1 MSSKIYSAENILYII
16 KRLNENQTIYIKR
29 LNEEM
34 NWNMSE
40 RNMVR
45 YFDTIESVFP
55 KLFTKGKDE
64 KGIYY
69 KPNHSDFIKLNP
81 SSLAITAITYSLMSK
96 REIGRIFSILENKSK
111 KAIKKE
117 MKEIDQCYR
126 FITRPFESIDSEIMK
141 KIEECIKNKI
151 EIALIYDNTLVKEKK
166 IVRPYKIIFID
177 ENFYLACLCNG
188 EFNMLRISFIKN
200 LKTGSKFKY
209 IKSKV
214 DDFIE
219 NGLQTSFS
227 DYNSFIGNNVI
238 TVKLKI
244 SKRVA
249 RYFTHKKKFFDS
261 QRIEA
266 LESGE
271 KIATYKITNFKE
283 IMPFIKKW
291 IPDVE
296 VIEPKELRKQILK
309 DIKEYYKNNL
319 LYK

>member
-1 MSSKIYSAENILYII
+1 MSSKILSAENILYIF
-16 KRLNENQTIYIKR
+16 KKLNENQTIYVKR

-40 RNMVR
+40 RNIVR

-81 SSLAITAITYSLMSK
+81 SSLAMTAITYSLMPK
-96 REIGRIFSILENKSK
+96 KEINRIFSTLENESK
-111 KAIKKE
+111 KVIRKE
-117 MKEIDQCYR
+117 MKEINQCYR
-126 FITRPFESIDSEIMK
+126 FITRPFENIDTEIMK
-141 KIEECIKNKI
+141 KIEECIKNKL
-151 EIALIYDNTLVKEKK
+151 EITLAYDNTLAKENKT
-166 IVRPYKIIFID
+166 VRPYKIIFID

-200 LKTGSKFKY
+200 LKEENKFQY

-214 DDFIE
+214 DNFIE

-227 DYNSFIGNNVI
+227 DYNSFIKNNVI

-244 SKRVA
+244 SEKVA

-261 QRIEA
+261 QRIEN

-271 KIATYKITNFKE
+271 KIATYEITNFKE

-291 IPDVE
+291 IPHIE
-296 VIEPKELRKQILK
+296 VIEPKELREQILK
-309 DIKEYYKNNL
+309 DIKEYQIKNIL
-319 LYK
+319 